1 MPSARGFKA
10 VTALV
15 LASLLWG
22 TVALA
27 TPSEEEKETGF
38 ATNVV
43 YTVTIIVGIFFAL
56 GLAVIAR
63 QTSEVKGRLS
73 DIKKSS
79 SLSLDPVIMRELQNL
94 AGSSHR
100 QKETA
105 VVISNLVQEKI
116 NQHLHAAQKDLADQY
131 TKIVDEKNR
140 EIEDSAK
147 QVFLFQQKFEKTLHE
162 KKQTEAIVRSV
173 ADGVVVVND
182 KGEVLLMNPAA
193 ERLLDTRKENKIGKP
208 LLENVKEGQLFSLA
222 SEPSESGERDIE
234 LTSRE
239 DETKKILRSSSAV
252 IEDEN
257 GKTVGMVTV
266 LSDITKQKDLDQLK
280 SDFVASVSHELRN
293 PLGAIQQSI
302 SIILDRTAGPL
313 TEHQER
319 FLTNAQRNLRRLS
332 ALIDDLLDMAKLE
345 ARKVELHC
353 EPSSVAKIINEVM
366 ETLEIWAKN
375 KNIQLVKNIP
385 DNLPKI
391 HLDPNRAIQVLVN
404 LISNA
409 IKFTP
414 NGGAITVGARVDNE
428 NGVMAVSVADTGIGI
443 APKDLKKIFNKFQ
456 QVGWP
461 AVRSL
466 DGAAR
471 HGKEKPPEIS
481 GTGLGL
487 VIAKQIIQLHGGEIF
502 VESEPGKGTKF
513 TFTLPLGNIEKNNI

>member
-1 MPSARGFKA
+1 MPSVRGFKA

-27 TPSEEEKETGF
+27 IPYEEEKETGF

-43 YTVTIIVGIFFAL
+43 YTVTIIVGIFLAL
-56 GLAVIAR
+56 GLAAIAR
-63 QTSEVKGRLS
+63 QTSEVKGRLR
-73 DIKKSS
+73 DIQKSS
-79 SLSLDPVIMRELQNL
+79 SLNLDPVIMRELQNL

-105 VVISNLVQEKI
+105 VVISNLLQEKI
-116 NQHLHAAQKDLADQY
+116 NQHVHAAQKELSDKYA
-131 TKIVDEKNR
+131 KIVDEKSR
-140 EIEDSAK
+140 EVSLA
-147 QVFLFQQKFEKTLHE
+147 QQKFEKTLQE
-162 KKQTEAIVRSV
+162 KKQTEAVVRSV
-173 ADGVVVVND
+173 AEGVVVVND

-222 SEPSESGERDIE
+222 SDPGEGGERDIE

-266 LSDITKQKDLDQLK
+266 LSDITKQKELDQLK
-280 SDFVASVSHELRN
+280 SDFVSNVSHELRN

-302 SIILDRTAGPL
+302 SVILDRTAGPI

-319 FLTNAQRNLRRLS
+319 FLTNAQRNLRRLG
-332 ALIDDLLDMAKLE
+332 ALIDDLLDMAKLD
-345 ARKVELHC
+345 AHKVELHC
-353 EPSSVAKIINEVM
+353 EPFSIAQIITEVM
-366 ETLEIWAKN
+366 ETVETWAKN
-375 KNIQLVKNIP
+375 KNIQLIKNLP

-391 HLDPNRAIQVLVN
+391 LLDPNRTIQVIVN

-414 NGGAITVGARVDNE
+414 NGGAITVGARLDNDKR
-428 NGVMAVSVADTGIGI
+428 VMTVSVADTGVGI
-443 APKDLKKIFNKFQ
+443 APEDLKKIFNKFQ
-456 QVGWP
+456 QVGQKT
-461 AVRSL
+461 
-466 DGAAR
+466 AAR
-471 HGKEKPPEIS
+471 APNAGGVQGKEKPAEIS

-487 VIAKQIIQLHGGEIF
+487 VIAKQIVQLHGGEIF